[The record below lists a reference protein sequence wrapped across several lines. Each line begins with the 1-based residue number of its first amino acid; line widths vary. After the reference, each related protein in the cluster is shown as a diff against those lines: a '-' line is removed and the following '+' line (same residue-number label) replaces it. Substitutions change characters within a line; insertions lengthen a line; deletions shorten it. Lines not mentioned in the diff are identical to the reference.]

1 MFDADYKKTLA
12 NEIKIENLSLLD
24 SVAGENE
31 LKFLLSKLDE
41 QSFSPGN
48 RTDKNKIDTF
58 DLSNIKK
65 HKFCANLHVHT
76 NASDGTAPVE
86 ELLEAALKI
95 ANDNAVFDGSGF
107 LLSVT
112 DHDTVENAQK
122 ALQIVVSDKEK
133 YKNLKLVLGV
143 EISTTATEFLN
154 QQKTLDIHT
163 LLYCINPF
171 EKRLTDFLQKK
182 MKLKY
187 ELALKT
193 LDNLKNAL
201 SCLLDELNL
210 SLTLGE
216 AAKIHPMITKGQD
229 EVSHPL
235 KKYIFA
241 RTLFSFYVD
250 NNNEILEILKNE
262 NIDNELLSYEKPVF
276 KYKNMFNNERYFYIY
291 KDALEK
297 YLNFLTGNKYSFAL
311 PAIPDYI
318 EQYLLKAKEICELS
332 HPDKYRS
339 LEAFS
344 DFFQTLEF
352 INTLEY
358 GITSIAHPARIN
370 TNYVNSDN
378 LTFYEEFWH
387 RYKTAGKDR
396 AFAYEKYYQS
406 YSSSKH
412 YERLKAIDLSSQKF
426 NFVYT
431 GGIDS
436 HGAGVCSRA

>member
-95 ANDNAVFDGSGF
+95 ANDNAAFDGSGF

-193 LDNLKNAL
+193 HYPACWTSLI
-201 SCLLDELNL
+201 CL
-210 SLTLGE
+210 
-216 AAKIHPMITKGQD
+216 
-229 EVSHPL
+229 
-235 KKYIFA
+235 
-241 RTLFSFYVD
+241 
-250 NNNEILEILKNE
+250 
-262 NIDNELLSYEKPVF
+262 
-276 KYKNMFNNERYFYIY
+276 
-291 KDALEK
+291 
-297 YLNFLTGNKYSFAL
+297 
-311 PAIPDYI
+311 
-318 EQYLLKAKEICELS
+318 
-332 HPDKYRS
+332 
-339 LEAFS
+339 
-344 DFFQTLEF
+344 
-352 INTLEY
+352 
-358 GITSIAHPARIN
+358 
-370 TNYVNSDN
+370 
-378 LTFYEEFWH
+378 
-387 RYKTAGKDR
+387 
-396 AFAYEKYYQS
+396 
-406 YSSSKH
+406 
-412 YERLKAIDLSSQKF
+412 
-426 NFVYT
+426 
-431 GGIDS
+431 
-436 HGAGVCSRA
+436 